1 MDELFDM
8 ETHEP
13 QIESAQGT
21 ERLCDTPI
29 PTESQPVRA
38 DDKVWLGFDLG
49 GTKMNAVLFDS
60 HFESIARRRKKTRGF
75 EGASAGIERIGVL
88 IDKVLEEA
96 VRSKKHLA
104 GIGIGCPGPIDPDQ
118 GVIFDLPNLG
128 WKNLPLKK
136 ILEQKFGCPVTICN
150 DVDAGVYGEYRFG
163 AAQDARTVLG
173 VFPGTGIGGGMVLN
187 GSIFRGKNSSCLEI
201 GHVIVIPNGALCG
214 CGRHGCLETIASRLA
229 MSGEIAKAAY
239 RGQAPNLLKAA
250 GTDIATIRS
259 GTIKS
264 AIEAGDTFV
273 EEILRNGARHLG
285 IAIAGVVNLLLPDV
299 IILGGGLIEAF
310 PELFLEEVG
319 KSLDHNVMPAFAN
332 AYELRT
338 AKLDDDAGAL
348 GAAAWAKHCSETLT
362 VG

>member
-1 MDELFDM
+1 
-8 ETHEP
+8 
-13 QIESAQGT
+13 
-21 ERLCDTPI
+21 
-29 PTESQPVRA
+29 
-38 DDKVWLGFDLG
+38 
-49 GTKMNAVLFDS
+49 
-60 HFESIARRRKKTRGF
+60 
-75 EGASAGIERIGVL
+75 
-88 IDKVLEEA
+88 
-96 VRSKKHLA
+96 
-104 GIGIGCPGPIDPDQ
+104 
-118 GVIFDLPNLG
+118 
-128 WKNLPLKK
+128 
-136 ILEQKFGCPVTICN
+136 
-150 DVDAGVYGEYRFG
+150 
-163 AAQDARTVLG
+163 
-173 VFPGTGIGGGMVLN
+173 
-187 GSIFRGKNSSCLEI
+187 
-201 GHVIVIPNGALCG
+201 
-214 CGRHGCLETIASRLA
+214 

-250 GTDIATIRS
+250 GTDIANIRS